1 MITDLTKANNNWV
14 YQSNKLI
21 EASYSF
27 TVLEQK
33 LIRLLASMIKKDDVD
48 LKEYQFSATDL
59 SKTLN
64 IHKRN
69 IYRELDSVTDKLMA
83 RFIKMK
89 NDETEEFDKFHLI
102 KKAKLR
108 NGILILKIDEDMKDF
123 YLKLNWYTKY
133 QLKNIMQFKSTYSF
147 RLYELLKQYE
157 GIGSRLITIEDL
169 RIGLDIEKEQYPK
182 YSNLKQK
189 VLNVAQNEI
198 NQKTDIECDY
208 EEVKTGRKVT
218 SIKFYIKT
226 NKDNN
231 IAIDEIC
238 VTKVSKSFINEKTYS
253 TEDICNVQSIFKEDI
268 TVAQA
273 KSILTTA
280 KGNLEI
286 IKEKYDL
293 PRKTDVGNIV
303 GWMRD
308 AITGNYKSPKGKS
321 NAVGSFTDYEQR
333 KYDFDKLED
342 KLLSKND
349 YKSNKEDNMEWEE
362 KTKNGMS
369 VKDMVAD
376 VRKAMNVETS
386 KRNVSTDTH
395 VI

>member
-33 LIRLLASMIKKDDVD
+33 LIRLLASMITKDDVD

-89 NDETEEFDKFHLI
+89 NDDTKEFDKFHLI
-102 KKAKLR
+102 KTAKLR

-157 GIGSRLITIEDL
+157 GIGNRLITIDAL

-189 VLNVAQNEI
+189 VINVAQNEI
-198 NQKTDIECDY
+198 NPKTDISFDY

-218 SIKFYIKT
+218 SIKFHIKT

-231 IAIDEIC
+231 IAIDEVC
-238 VTKVSKSFINEKTYS
+238 ATKVSKSSSEENKYS
-253 TEDICNVQSIFKEDI
+253 TEDIKIVQSIFKEDI
-268 TVAQA
+268 TADQA
-273 KSILTTA
+273 KSVLITA
-280 KGNLEI
+280 KGNLKI

-293 PRKTDVGNIV
+293 PRKTNVGNIV
-303 GWMRD
+303 GWVLD
-308 AITGNYKSPKGKS
+308 AITGNYKSPKGKY
-321 NAVGSFTDYEQR
+321 NAVGSFNDYEQR
-333 KYDFDKLED
+333 TYDFDKLED
-342 KLLSKND
+342 NLLGKND
-349 YKSNKEDNMEWEE
+349 DKSNEKDNMRWEE
-362 KTKNGMS
+362 KTVDSIS

-376 VRKAMNVETS
+376 VRKTMKSETS
-386 KRNVSTDTH
+386 TGTVGT
-395 VI
+395 

>member
-33 LIRLLASMIKKDDVD
+33 LIRLLASMITKDDID

-89 NDETEEFDKFHLI
+89 NDDTEEFDKFHLI
-102 KKAKLR
+102 KTAKLR
-108 NGILILKIDEDMKDF
+108 NGILIMKIDEDMKDF

-147 RLYELLKQYE
+147 RIYELLKQYE
-157 GIGSRLITIEDL
+157 GIGSRLITIENL

-189 VLNVAQNEI
+189 VINVALNEI
-198 NQKTDIECDY
+198 NTKTDIVFDY
-208 EEVKTGRKVT
+208 EEIKTGRKVT
-218 SIKFYIKT
+218 SIKFHIKA
-226 NKDNN
+226 NKANN
-231 IAIDEIC
+231 IAIDEVC
-238 VTKVSKSFINEKTYS
+238 ATKVSKSHSEVKKYS
-253 TEDICNVQSIFKEDI
+253 TEDIKAVQSIFKEKI
-268 TVAQA
+268 TVDQA
-273 KSILTTA
+273 NSVLTTA
-280 KGNLEI
+280 KGSLEI
-286 IKEKYDL
+286 IKEKYIL
-293 PRKTDVGNIV
+293 PRKIDVGNIV
-303 GWMRD
+303 GWVID
-308 AITGNYKSPKGKS
+308 AIKGNYKAPKGKN
-321 NAVGSFTDYEQR
+321 NATGSFNDYEQR
-333 KYDFDKLED
+333 KYDFDKLEKDLLGKYDD
-342 KLLSKND
+342 KFNE
-349 YKSNKEDNMEWEE
+349 EDNM
-362 KTKNGMS
+362 S
-369 VKDMVAD
+369 VKTMVED
-376 VRKAMNVETS
+376 VRKVIHAETATVE
-386 KRNVSTDTH
+386 
-395 VI
+395 

>member
-33 LIRLLASMIKKDDVD
+33 LIRLLASMITKDDVD

-89 NDETEEFDKFHLI
+89 NDDTEEFDKFHLI
-102 KKAKLR
+102 KTAKLR
-108 NGILILKIDEDMKDF
+108 NGILIMKIDEDMKDF

-157 GIGSRLITIEDL
+157 GIGSRLITIENL
-169 RIGLDIEKEQYPK
+169 RIGLDIEKEQYSK

-189 VLNVAQNEI
+189 VINVALNEI
-198 NQKTDIECDY
+198 NTKTDIVFDY
-208 EEVKTGRKVT
+208 EEIKTGRKIT
-218 SIKFYIKT
+218 SIKFHIKA
-226 NKDNN
+226 NKVNN
-231 IAIDEIC
+231 TAIDEVCATNVI
-238 VTKVSKSFINEKTYS
+238 KSFSEVNKYS
-253 TEDICNVQSIFKEDI
+253 IEDIKAVQSIFKEEI
-268 TVAQA
+268 TVDQA
-273 KSILTTA
+273 KSVLTTA
-280 KGNLEI
+280 KGDLEI
-286 IKEKYDL
+286 IKEKYTL
-293 PRKTDVGNIV
+293 PRKIDVGNIV
-303 GWMRD
+303 GWVID
-308 AITGNYKSPKGKS
+308 AIKGNYKAPKGK
-321 NAVGSFTDYEQR
+321 NNVVGSFNDYEQR
-333 KYDFDKLED
+333 KYDFDKLEKDLLCKYDD
-342 KLLSKND
+342 KLNE
-349 YKSNKEDNMEWEE
+349 EDNM
-362 KTKNGMS
+362 S
-369 VKDMVAD
+369 VKTMVDD
-376 VRKAMNVETS
+376 VRKAIHAETATVE
-386 KRNVSTDTH
+386 
-395 VI
+395 

>member
-1 MITDLTKANNNWV
+1 MTTDLTKANNNWV

-33 LIRLLASMIKKDDVD
+33 LIRLLASMITKDDVD

-89 NDETEEFDKFHLI
+89 NDDTEEFDKFHLI
-102 KKAKLR
+102 KTAKLR

-169 RIGLDIEKEQYPK
+169 RVGLDIEKEQYPK

-189 VLNVAQNEI
+189 VINVARNEI
-198 NQKTDIECDY
+198 NPKTDIAFDY

-226 NKDNN
+226 NKANN
-231 IAIDEIC
+231 IAIDEVC
-238 VTKVSKSFINEKTYS
+238 ATKVSKSSSEENKYS
-253 TEDICNVQSIFKEDI
+253 TEDIKVVQSIFKEDI
-268 TVAQA
+268 TVDQA
-273 KSILTTA
+273 KSVLTTA

-286 IKEKYDL
+286 IKEKYAL
-293 PRKTDVGNIV
+293 PRKVDVGNIV
-303 GWMRD
+303 GWVRD
-308 AITGNYKSPKGKS
+308 AITGNYKAPKGKA
-321 NAVGSFTDYEQR
+321 NAVGSFNDYEQR

-342 KLLSKND
+342 NLLGKND
-349 YKSNKEDNMEWEE
+349 DKPNEEDNMSWEE
-362 KTKNGMS
+362 KTADDMS

-376 VRKAMNVETS
+376 VRKAMHSETS
-386 KRNVSTDTH
+386 T
-395 VI
+395 

>member
-33 LIRLLASMIKKDDVD
+33 LIRLLASMITKDDVD
-48 LKEYQFSATDL
+48 LKEYQFLATDL

-69 IYRELDSVTDKLMA
+69 IYRELDRVTDKLMA
-83 RFIKMK
+83 RFIKIK
-89 NDETEEFDKFHLI
+89 NDDTEEFDKFHLI
-102 KKAKLR
+102 KTAKLR

-157 GIGSRLITIEDL
+157 GIGSRLISVADL

-189 VLNVAQNEI
+189 VINVAQNEI
-198 NQKTDIECDY
+198 NSKTDIAFDY
-208 EEVKTGRKVT
+208 EEIKTGRKVT
-218 SIKFYIKT
+218 SIKFHIKT

-231 IAIDEIC
+231 IARDELC
-238 VTKVSKSFINEKTYS
+238 ATKVSKSSSEENKYS
-253 TEDICNVQSIFKEDI
+253 IEDIKLVQSIFKEDI
-268 TVAQA
+268 TVDEA

-286 IKEKYDL
+286 IKEKYNL
-293 PRKTDVGNIV
+293 PRKTDVWNIV
-303 GWMRD
+303 GWVRD
-308 AITGNYKSPKGKS
+308 AITGNYKAPKGKS
-321 NAVGSFTDYEQR
+321 NAIGSFNDYDQR
-333 KYDFDKLED
+333 KYDFDKLEES
-342 KLLSKND
+342 LLGKND
-349 YKSNKEDNMEWEE
+349 DKTNEEDNMRWEE
-362 KTKNGMS
+362 KNEEGMS
-369 VKDMVAD
+369 VKDLVAD
-376 VRKAMNVETS
+376 VRKAMKSETS
-386 KRNVSTDTH
+386 TGTVST
-395 VI
+395 

>member
-33 LIRLLASMIKKDDVD
+33 LIRLLASMITKDDVD

-64 IHKRN
+64 VHKRN

-89 NDETEEFDKFHLI
+89 SDDTNEFDKFHLI
-102 KKAKLR
+102 KTAKLR
-108 NGILILKIDEDMKDF
+108 NGILTLKIDEDMKDF

-157 GIGSRLITIEDL
+157 GIGSRLITIENL

-189 VLNVAQNEI
+189 VINVAQNEI
-198 NQKTDIECDY
+198 NSKTDIAFDF
-208 EEVKTGRKVT
+208 EETKTGRKVT
-218 SIKFYIKT
+218 SIRFYIKT
-226 NKDNN
+226 NKTDIKAN
-231 IAIDEIC
+231 DEVC
-238 VTKVSKSFINEKTYS
+238 VTIEGKTANEGEKCRTSLINEVKA
-253 TEDICNVQSIFKEDI
+253 IFKEGI
-268 TVAQA
+268 EALEA
-273 KSILTTA
+273 KYILDTA
-280 KGNLEI
+280 KGDINI
-286 IKEKYDL
+286 IKEKYAQAENVVKID
-293 PRKTDVGNIV
+293 NIV
-303 GWMRD
+303 GWMLKALKED
-308 AITGNYKSPKGKS
+308 YKTAKRKVK
-321 NAVGSFTDYEQR
+321 VGSFNDYEQR
-333 KYDFDKLED
+333 AYDFDDLEK
-342 KLLSKND
+342 KLLGW
-349 YKSNKEDNMEWEE
+349 DN
-362 KTKNGMS
+362 S
-369 VKDMVAD
+369 
-376 VRKAMNVETS
+376 ETDEVTGNEYQQLS
-386 KRNVSTDTH
+386 IRDER
-395 VI
+395 

>member
-33 LIRLLASMIKKDDVD
+33 LIRLLASMITKDDVD

-69 IYRELDSVTDKLMA
+69 IYRELDSVTDKLMV

-89 NDETEEFDKFHLI
+89 NDDSEEFDKFHLI
-102 KKAKLR
+102 KTAKLR

-157 GIGSRLITIEDL
+157 GIGSRLISIEDL

-189 VLNVAQNEI
+189 VINVAQNEI
-198 NQKTDIECDY
+198 NPKTDITFDY
-208 EEVKTGRKVT
+208 EEIKTGRKVT

-231 IAIDEIC
+231 NTAIDELC
-238 VTKVSKSFINEKTYS
+238 ATKVSKSSNKENKYS
-253 TEDICNVQSIFKEDI
+253 IEVIKVVQSIFKEDI
-268 TVAQA
+268 TVDEA

-286 IKEKYDL
+286 IKEKYEL
-293 PRKTDVGNIV
+293 PRKTDVLNIV
-303 GWMRD
+303 GWVCD
-308 AITGNYKSPKGKS
+308 AIKGNYKAPKGKA
-321 NAVGSFTDYEQR
+321 NTIGRFNDYEQR

-342 KLLSKND
+342 DLLGKND
-349 YKSNKEDNMEWEE
+349 YKSNEEYNMSWEE
-362 KTKNGMS
+362 KTAEGMS

-376 VRKAMNVETS
+376 VRKAMN
-386 KRNVSTDTH
+386 STASTGTD
-395 VI
+395 IA

>member
-1 MITDLTKANNNWV
+1 MITDLTKANNNWI

-33 LIRLLASMIKKDDVD
+33 LIRLLASMITKDDVD
-48 LKEYQFSATDL
+48 LKEYQFLATDL

-69 IYRELDSVTDKLMA
+69 IYRELDRVTDKLMA

-89 NDETEEFDKFHLI
+89 NDDTEEFDKFHLI
-102 KKAKLR
+102 KTAKLR
-108 NGILILKIDEDMKDF
+108 NGILILKIDEDMKYF

-157 GIGSRLITIEDL
+157 GIGSRLISIADL

-189 VLNVAQNEI
+189 VINVAQNEI
-198 NQKTDIECDY
+198 NLKTDISFDY
-208 EEVKTGRKVT
+208 EEIKTGRKVT
-218 SIKFYIKT
+218 SIKFYIKI
-226 NKDNN
+226 NKDND
-231 IAIDEIC
+231 IATDEVC
-238 VTKVSKSFINEKTYS
+238 ATKVTKSTIEENKYS
-253 TEDICNVQSIFKEDI
+253 IEDITVVQNIFKEDI
-268 TVAQA
+268 TADDA

-293 PRKTDVGNIV
+293 PRKTDVANIV
-303 GWMRD
+303 GWVRD
-308 AITGNYKSPKGKS
+308 AITGNYKAPKGKT
-321 NAVGSFTDYEQR
+321 NAVGSFNDYEQR

-342 KLLSKND
+342 TLLGKND
-349 YKSNKEDNMEWEE
+349 DKSNKEDNMGWEE
-362 KTKNGMS
+362 KTAEGMS

-376 VRKAMNVETS
+376 VRKALNSETS
-386 KRNVSTDTH
+386 TGS
-395 VI
+395 VIT

>member
-1 MITDLTKANNNWV
+1 MITDLTKANNNWI

-33 LIRLLASMIKKDDVD
+33 LIRLLASMITKDDVD
-48 LKEYQFSATDL
+48 LKEYQFLATDL

-69 IYRELDSVTDKLMA
+69 IYRELDRVTDKLMA

-89 NDETEEFDKFHLI
+89 NDDTEEFDKFHLI
-102 KKAKLR
+102 KTAKLR
-108 NGILILKIDEDMKDF
+108 NGILILKIDEDMKYF

-157 GIGSRLITIEDL
+157 GIGSRLISIADL

-189 VLNVAQNEI
+189 VINVAQNEI
-198 NQKTDIECDY
+198 NLKTDISFDY
-208 EEVKTGRKVT
+208 EEIKTGRKVT
-218 SIKFYIKT
+218 SIKFYIKI
-226 NKDNN
+226 NKDND
-231 IAIDEIC
+231 IATDEVC
-238 VTKVSKSFINEKTYS
+238 ATMVTKSTSEENKYS
-253 TEDICNVQSIFKEDI
+253 IEDITVVQNIFKEDI
-268 TVAQA
+268 TADDA

-293 PRKTDVGNIV
+293 PRKTDVANIV
-303 GWMRD
+303 GWVRD
-308 AITGNYKSPKGKS
+308 AITGNYKAPKGKT
-321 NAVGSFTDYEQR
+321 NAVGSFNDYEQR

-342 KLLSKND
+342 TLLGKND
-349 YKSNKEDNMEWEE
+349 DKSNKEDNMGWEE
-362 KTKNGMS
+362 KTAEGMS
-369 VKDMVAD
+369 VKDMVDD
-376 VRKAMNVETS
+376 VRKALNSETS
-386 KRNVSTDTH
+386 TGS
-395 VI
+395 VIT

>member
-33 LIRLLASMIKKDDVD
+33 LIRLLASMITKDDVD
-48 LKEYQFSATDL
+48 LKEYQFAATDL

-89 NDETEEFDKFHLI
+89 NDDTQEFDKFHLI
-102 KKAKLR
+102 KTAKLR
-108 NGILILKIDEDMKDF
+108 KGILTLKIDEDMKDF

-157 GIGSRLITIEDL
+157 GIGNRSITLDNL
-169 RIGLDIEKEQYPK
+169 RVGLDIEKKQYPK

-189 VLNVAQNEI
+189 VINVALNEI
-198 NQKTDIECDY
+198 NTKTDIVFDY
-208 EEVKTGRKVT
+208 EEIKTGRKVT
-218 SIKFYIKT
+218 SIKFNIKA
-226 NKDNN
+226 NKANN
-231 IAIDEIC
+231 IAIEEIC
-238 VTKVSKSFINEKTYS
+238 ATKVSKSTYEANKCS
-253 TEDICNVQSIFKEDI
+253 VEDIRTVKSIFKEDI
-268 TVAQA
+268 TVDQA
-273 KSILTTA
+273 KSVLIAA
-280 KGNLEI
+280 KGNIEI

-293 PRKTDVGNIV
+293 PRKIDVGNIV
-303 GWMRD
+303 GWVID
-308 AITGNYKSPKGKS
+308 AINCKYKAPKGMR
-321 NAVGSFTDYEQR
+321 NAGGSFNDYEQR
-333 KYDFDKLED
+333 KYDFDKLESNLLGKYDD
-342 KLLSKND
+342 KFNEEGNMNV
-349 YKSNKEDNMEWEE
+349 KS
-362 KTKNGMS
+362 
-369 VKDMVAD
+369 MVDD
-376 VRKAMNVETS
+376 VRKAMNSKTS
-386 KRNVSTDTH
+386 TGTTH
-395 VI
+395 K

>member
-33 LIRLLASMIKKDDVD
+33 LIRLLASMITKDDVD

-64 IHKRN
+64 VHKRN

-89 NDETEEFDKFHLI
+89 SDDTEEFDKFHLI
-102 KKAKLR
+102 KTAKLR

-169 RIGLDIEKEQYPK
+169 RVGLDIEKEQYPK

-189 VLNVAQNEI
+189 VINVARNEI
-198 NQKTDIECDY
+198 NPKTDIAFDY

-226 NKDNN
+226 NKANN
-231 IAIDEIC
+231 IAIEEVC
-238 VTKVSKSFINEKTYS
+238 ATKVSKSSSEENKYS
-253 TEDICNVQSIFKEDI
+253 TEDIKVVQSIFKEDI
-268 TVAQA
+268 TVDQA
-273 KSILTTA
+273 KSVLTTA

-286 IKEKYDL
+286 IKEKYEL

-303 GWMRD
+303 GWVRD
-308 AITGNYKSPKGKS
+308 AITGNYKAPKGKA
-321 NAVGSFTDYEQR
+321 NVVGSFNDYEQR

-342 KLLSKND
+342 NLLGKND
-349 YKSNKEDNMEWEE
+349 DKSNEEDNMSWEE
-362 KTKNGMS
+362 KTADDMS

-376 VRKAMNVETS
+376 VRKAMNSEPAT
-386 KRNVSTDTH
+386 
-395 VI
+395 